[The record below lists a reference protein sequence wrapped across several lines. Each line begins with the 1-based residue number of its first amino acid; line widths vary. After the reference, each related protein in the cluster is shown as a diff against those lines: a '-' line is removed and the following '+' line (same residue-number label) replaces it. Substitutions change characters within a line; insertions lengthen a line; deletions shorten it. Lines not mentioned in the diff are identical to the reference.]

1 MRLEGDSDFSL
12 ENTEDRDSNVWVD
25 ARGKVEFPVKFTA
38 RLSKQMTGRIFFTN
52 KKEEGNTQAAA
63 LVFDLVSKVVGRKSE
78 VIEQFESKL
87 YEIKSRDI
95 KVENIFGSKG
105 DFIVELIAVRNQ
117 PEEPEDKK
125 KKKRPPPQ
133 QPKDKNAKPVPEEEK
148 VDTYLAPFSTKITTL
163 TVPKGG
169 STTLPIQFLPFT
181 MEDHT
186 CYVVFRDD
194 KVGEMQYTL
203 QGKVEL
209 PTPVELPPTPTF
221 YLETDMT
228 FTVPI
233 YLQNT
238 NLQNAR
244 RMHIERLPQLF
255 KVREQEKEKAIKKM
269 EKDMDFVTF
278 EVESLTQ
285 YLSLPPSITIMNTSK
300 KAAKPEG
307 TDKKGT
313 GKKKLDTSFESKATD
328 LVSSM
333 VQLNTSKI
341 ENKLTISLVFKTPT
355 KDHPLRFVLKSQ
367 NKMDIRVYEFK
378 ATVLPKPIK
387 AVLEM
392 RCPAREQL
400 IQDIPIKNDT
410 DRDWNVRAQLVPDAN
425 KNGQFFIGPKDFR
438 VPRGQVGNYPI
449 TFRPPWI
456 LEAEAKLTLINPFTG
471 QQYDFELK
479 GFGEEPLAEGHI
491 VLECQARK
499 TKSCTFPIKNEND
512 KRMTFRVETDLYNAA
527 GKSSFEL
534 NPGKTEEYL
543 LEVTPVLGGAYT
555 GSITFYDEEGRY
567 KWWTVEV
574 HTESP
579 KAEKVIDLVTTI
591 RKAIAFDIAI
601 ANPLDERVIFEV
613 VLNGEGLLGET
624 AFTILPKQTATY
636 ELVYSP
642 LKPIKSLGSI
652 AFIHEKLGEVWYDLN
667 LEATDIVPVR
677 LSTLKAELGKVEA
690 HEVELENPS
699 NKEVVVRTKISNPHN
714 FDVLPEE
721 IIIPP
726 YDSAFV
732 QIRYM
737 PSDLDIMEVLNFF
750 LIFFIL

>member
-1 MRLEGDSDFSL
+1 MEG
-12 ENTEDRDSNVWVD
+12 TEDRDSNVYVE

-38 RLSKQMTGRIFFTN
+38 RLSKQMTARIFFTN

-63 LVFDLVSKVVGRKSE
+63 LVFDLISKVVGRKSE

-95 KVENIFGSKG
+95 KVENIFGSKA
-105 DFIVELIAVRNQ
+105 DFIVELIHQRIQ
-117 PEEPEDKK
+117 PEEKEDKK
-125 KKKRPPPQ
+125 KKKPL
-133 QPKDKNAKPVPEEEK
+133 PKPNKTAETVPEEEK

-163 TVPKGG
+163 TVAKGS

-181 MEDHT
+181 MENHV

-203 QGKVEL
+203 QGKADL
-209 PTPVELPPTPTF
+209 PTPMELPPPPTF

-255 KVREQEKEKAIKKM
+255 KVREQEKEKAIKQM
-269 EKDMDFVTF
+269 EKAMDSVTF
-278 EVESLTQ
+278 EIESLTQ
-285 YLSLPPSITIMNTSK
+285 YLSLPPNIMIMNTTK
-300 KAAKPEG
+300 KATKAENP
-307 TDKKGT
+307 DKKGT
-313 GKKKLDTSFESKATD
+313 AKKKLDASFESRATD
-328 LVSSM
+328 LVASM
-333 VQLNTSKI
+333 AQLNTSKI
-341 ENKLTISLVFKTPT
+341 ENKLTISLIFKAPT
-355 KDHPLRFVLKSQ
+355 KDHPLRFVLRSQ

-392 RCPAREQL
+392 RCPAREAL
-400 IQDIPIKNDT
+400 TQDIPIKNDT

-425 KNGQFFIGPKDFR
+425 KNGQYFTGLKDFR
-438 VPRGQVGNYPI
+438 VPRGQIGNYQI

-456 LEAEAKLTLINPFTG
+456 LEAEARLTLHNPFTG

-499 TKSCTFPIKNEND
+499 TKSCTFSIKNEYD
-512 KRMTFRVETDLYNAA
+512 RRMTYKVETDLYNAA

-534 NPGKTEEYL
+534 NPNKTEEYL

-579 KAEKVIDLVTTI
+579 KAEKVIDLATTI

-601 ANPLDERVIFEV
+601 ANPLDEKVIFEV

-624 AFTILPKQTATY
+624 AFTILPKQTTTY

-642 LKPIKSLGSI
+642 LKPAKQLGSI

-667 LEATDIVPVR
+667 LEANDTVPVR
-677 LSTLKAELGKVEA
+677 LPTLKAELGKVES

-699 NKEVVVRTKISNPHN
+699 NKEVIVKTKISNPHN
-714 FDVLPEE
+714 FDILPED

-726 YDSAFV
+726 YDTAFV

-737 PSDLDIMEVLNFF
+737 PSDLDIMEVT
-750 LIFFIL
+750 IY